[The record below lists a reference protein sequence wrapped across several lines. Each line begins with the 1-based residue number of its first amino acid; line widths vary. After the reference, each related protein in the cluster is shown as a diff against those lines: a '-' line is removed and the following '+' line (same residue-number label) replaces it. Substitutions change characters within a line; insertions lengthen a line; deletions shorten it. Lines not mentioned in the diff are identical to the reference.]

1 MECPKCKSRN
11 YVKDGIVKKRQRYL
25 CKECKYRYTVEQ
37 RGIPNA
43 TKTLAIQMYLEGL
56 GFRSIERILKVSNV
70 SVLNWVKAL
79 GKQVEE
85 YRKPVKNIE
94 IIELDELKS
103 KMGKKDLGNQVVALQ
118 GLVIKYQKASI
129 VTLLGIQEERD
140 RIGELWEGLI
150 KEVVATREALKEA
163 KAVVRGVREKR
174 VKEKFY

>member
-11 YVKDGIVKKRQRYL
+11 YVKDGTVKKKQRYL

-70 SVLNWVKAL
+70 SVLNWVKDL

-85 YRKPVKNIE
+85 YRKPVKDIE
-94 IIELDELKS
+94 IIELDELHTYIQS
-103 KMGKKDLGNQVVALQ
+103 KKTIVGSGLLLIGLDINSSISCLVA
-118 GLVIKYQKASI
+118 GGQK
-129 VTLLGIQEERD
+129 QE
-140 RIGELWEGLI
+140 
-150 KEVVATREALKEA
+150 
-163 KAVVRGVREKR
+163 
-174 VKEKFY
+174 

>member
-11 YVKDGIVKKRQRYL
+11 YVKDGIVKKKQRYL

-94 IIELDELKS
+94 IIELDELHTYIQS
-103 KMGKKDLGNQVVALQ
+103 KKTIVGSGLLLIGLDVNSSISCLVA
-118 GLVIKYQKASI
+118 GGQK
-129 VTLLGIQEERD
+129 QE
-140 RIGELWEGLI
+140 
-150 KEVVATREALKEA
+150 
-163 KAVVRGVREKR
+163 
-174 VKEKFY
+174 